1 MDDKLTEWIKQIV
14 EQGSDRPIETQNLQ
28 EQKFPTPSK
37 QPPPQQKGK
46 FFKPLTPA
54 QQKSPGPFYSKKQ
67 FLTKTSHQPQ
77 RPMQNKQ
84 MQNKP
89 TARPA
94 LRDSAMRSEN
104 PNLFEFSH
112 RAPSQKP
119 KQPKSPSHHFNKPIY
134 KHTSNQ
140 TNIQPRTS
148 TQPHKNFQ
156 KSHSQH
162 QQKAPARI
170 AHIKKPKQQNISQ
183 FQGLRIIPIGGLNEV
198 GKNLTIFEYN
208 RTGQPKDKEIL
219 VVDMGL
225 QFPEE
230 DMLGVDYVIPDTAYL
245 EANKK
250 FIKGI
255 VITHGHLDHTGGIP
269 YILPKLDFPP
279 VYATRLT
286 RGLIEKRL
294 EEFKLMKLAKLHTID
309 PAQSLRLFSFTV
321 DFFRVAHS
329 IPDGVGLVI
338 GTPEGKIVHTG
349 DFKFDDSPASPQAR
363 ADMPKIYA
371 LEKQNILAL
380 LSDSTN
386 ALKPGHTMSE
396 SEIGRNLDNII
407 SEAKGRIIIA
417 SFSSLIGRIQQIFDY
432 AKKCNRH
439 VYISGRSM
447 KDNIEIATTLGYLKI
462 HKDQMR
468 DIKHVAKA
476 KDHEVLILT
485 TGSQGEAVSALTRIA
500 LNEHP
505 QVKIKKGDAVII
517 SSTPIIGNERAI
529 YTVINNLCL
538 LGAKVIHHQIM
549 DIHTSGHGYQE
560 ELKQM
565 ISMVK
570 PKYFV
575 PVHGEYFMRSAHKE
589 LAIKTGIPE
598 SNCLIIQ
605 NGDVLEFSK
614 GQGKKSHE
622 KVEANYILID
632 GLGEGTIGSQVMVD
646 RQKMA
651 INGILTIILHVDT
664 KTHKLKETP
673 NIISRGFIYM
683 HEYDEITAE
692 LANLIGESYKDF
704 IKKRPDASRKDVKG
718 YIVGVAE
725 RYTHQKIERRPLIM
739 PLVFES

>member
-14 EQGSDRPIETQNLQ
+14 EQGNDRPIETPNLPVARPKGSALSPQ
-28 EQKFPTPSK
+28 PTPRSGARAMSP
-37 QPPPQQKGK
+37 QPKK
-46 FFKPLTPA
+46 FQSPSRPNRQRQLSMQPTP
-54 QQKSPGPFYSKKQ
+54 
-67 FLTKTSHQPQ
+67 
-77 RPMQNKQ
+77 
-84 MQNKP
+84 
-89 TARPA
+89 
-94 LRDSAMRSEN
+94 RSGA
-104 PNLFEFSH
+104 
-112 RAPSQKP
+112 RAPSPQLV
-119 KQPKSPSHHFNKPIY
+119 KQFITKEKMTNKTQNFKHVPHTAHKHFNKP
-134 KHTSNQ
+134 N
-140 TNIQPRTS
+140 
-148 TQPHKNFQ
+148 
-156 KSHSQH
+156 
-162 QQKAPARI
+162 QKAPARL
-170 AHIKKPKQQNISQ
+170 ARSAKPKPQTISK

-198 GKNLTIFEYN
+198 GKNLTVFEYN

-245 EANKK
+245 EENKK
-250 FIKGI
+250 YIKGI
-255 VITHGHLDHTGGIP
+255 VITHGHLDHIGGIP

-294 EEFKLMKLAKLHTID
+294 EEFKLTKYAKLHTID
-309 PAQSLRLFSFTV
+309 PKQSIRLYSFGI

-338 GTPEGKIVHTG
+338 NTPEGKIVHTG

-363 ADMPKIYA
+363 ADMDKIYS
-371 LEKQNILAL
+371 LEKQNILIL
-380 LSDSTN
+380 MSDSTN

-396 SEIGRNLDNII
+396 SEIGRNLDILI
-407 SEAKGRIIIA
+407 AEAKGRIVIA

-432 AKKCNRH
+432 AKKANRH

-447 KDNIEIATTLGYLKI
+447 KDNIDIAITLGYLKI

-468 DIKHVAKA
+468 DIKHVGKA
-476 KDHEVLILT
+476 KDNEVLILT

-505 QVKIKKGDAVII
+505 QVKIKKGDTVIV

-529 YTVINNLCL
+529 YTVINNLCM

-565 ISMVK
+565 IRMVR
-570 PKYFV
+570 PKYFI
-575 PVHGEYFMRSAHKE
+575 PIHGEYFMRSAHKE
-589 LAIKTGIPE
+589 LAVKSGIPE
-598 SNCLIIQ
+598 SNCVNIQ
-605 NGDVLEFSK
+605 NGDVVEILK
-614 GQGKKSHE
+614 GQLRKSHE

-632 GLGEGTIGSQVMVD
+632 GLGEGTVGSQVMVD

-651 INGILTIILHVDT
+651 LNGILVIILHVDS
-664 KTHKLKETP
+664 KTHRLKEVP

-683 HEYDEITAE
+683 HEYEEITAE
-692 LANLIGESYKDF
+692 LAKLIGESYKEF

-718 YIVGVAE
+718 YIAGLAE
-725 RYTHQKIERRPLIM
+725 RYTHQKIERRPLIL